1 MEDLILVTG
10 CTSVTA
16 WGATAFVNRSEAQ
29 EAEISLTVT
38 NKSNGRGIFNWRNAR
53 GGVAYH
59 NSQLHTVRFFGCIP
73 LLCTDYSFVVSKEQ
87 STGQMR
93 LHQGFQSKA
102 AFILDQTHPG
112 CSRTP
117 S

>member
-38 NKSNGRGIFNWRNAR
+38 NKSNGRGIFN
-53 GGVAYH
+53 
-59 NSQLHTVRFFGCIP
+59 
-73 LLCTDYSFVVSKEQ
+73 
-87 STGQMR
+87 
-93 LHQGFQSKA
+93 
-102 AFILDQTHPG
+102 
-112 CSRTP
+112 
-117 S
+117 